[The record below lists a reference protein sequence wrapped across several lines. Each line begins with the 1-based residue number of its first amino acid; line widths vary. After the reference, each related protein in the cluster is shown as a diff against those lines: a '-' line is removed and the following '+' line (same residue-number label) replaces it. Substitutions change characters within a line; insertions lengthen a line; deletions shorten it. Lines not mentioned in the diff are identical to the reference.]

1 MTWPSVAPLEVDV
14 RLRGRGR
21 IPESPMRGRVSCH
34 GSTIL
39 LGQFARK
46 SAGITVL
53 CRERLTVG
61 YLRSAR
67 SDSIS
72 KHAFAARKAVT
83 PVGSYGGETSTQS
96 KPRKSRLCGA
106 RPLGRPPPRAGA
118 AK

>member
-53 CRERLTVG
+53 CRERLTRR
-61 YLRSAR
+61 LSPQREERQHLEAR
-67 SDSIS
+67 VRGQKGRDPGRVVRRRD
-72 KHAFAARKAVT
+72 FNAVEA
-83 PVGSYGGETSTQS
+83 SEIET
-96 KPRKSRLCGA
+96 CE
-106 RPLGRPPPRAGA
+106 
-118 AK
+118 

>member
-21 IPESPMRGRVSCH
+21 IPESPIRGRVSCH

-39 LGQFARK
+39 LGQFTRK
-46 SAGITVL
+46 SAGIGGL
-53 CRERLTVG
+53 CRETLGAG

-67 SDSIS
+67 RDSIS
-72 KHAFAARKAVT
+72 KHAFAARNAVT

-96 KPRKSRLCGA
+96 KPRKSRPASA
-106 RPLGRPPPRAGA
+106 RT
-118 AK
+118 